1 MIREYLN
8 KQAEITFTYSPLDST
23 VSKLNF
29 SSLILGGLPLTHNSV
44 KLIVDVNLTALVA
57 SEYDGD
63 HLVDTWVEV
72 DEIDNLKV
80 VQVEH
85 GDVVL
90 DDLCE
95 PYTKL
100 ILEHPKELKHLL
112 VEIEN
117 SEVACELILD

>member
-1 MIREYLN
+1 MIRDSLY
-8 KQAEITFTYSPLDST
+8 KQAEITFAYSPL
-23 VSKLNF
+23 
-29 SSLILGGLPLTHNSV
+29 SLLLGGV
-44 KLIVDVNLTALVA
+44 KLIVDVNLTAVIA

-72 DEIDNLKV
+72 DEIDNVKV

-85 GDVVL
+85 YDAVL

-95 PYTKL
+95 LYTKH
-100 ILEHPKELKHLL
+100 ILEHPQELKHLL

-117 SEVACELILD
+117 SEVACGLILD

>member
-1 MIREYLN
+1 MIRDSLY
-8 KQAEITFTYSPLDST
+8 KQTEITFTYSPLQPKF
-23 VSKLNF
+23 SKLTF
-29 SSLILGGLPLTHNSV
+29 SILDGWSLTDNPV

-63 HLVDTWVEV
+63 YLVDTWVEV
-72 DEIDNLKV
+72 DEIDNVKV

-85 GDVVL
+85 GDVVR
-90 DDLCE
+90 DDHCE
-95 PYTKL
+95 TWTKY
-100 ILEHPKELKHLL
+100 ILGHPKELKHLL